1 MCTFGTSLKS
11 SLNFFSKVKAKK
23 IAEPKL
29 RAADP
34 ELVSFF
40 NINTPEDLAASEKM
54 SMEGRGIATTSN
66 ED

>member
-1 MCTFGTSLKS
+1 
-11 SLNFFSKVKAKK
+11 VKK
-23 IAEPKL
+23 IAEPQL

-34 ELVSFF
+34 DLISFF
-40 NINTPEDLAASEKM
+40 NINTPEDLAASKKM